1 MLAVPQSMAVVSPK
15 SQGASLPTA
24 NSTFSHKRL
33 YNGQEESSSLPS
45 SAPSTS
51 TASASPGVAY
61 AIISAASPAAHG
73 VSGVT
78 EAIKVQPLIFSPDSK
93 VRRSFITY
101 LPNKHAA
108 QHAELVF
115 NLHDPVI
122 VTLWQMIIRCTLSVD
137 LRFLGPFLLNS
148 ANWRESA
155 IPKPRRWA
163 WKFLWVI
170 Y

>member
-137 LRFLGPFLLNS
+137 LRFLGPF
-148 ANWRESA
+148 
-155 IPKPRRWA
+155 
-163 WKFLWVI
+163 